1 MCLSGLNNEGK
12 PISSHWRLGVFYF
25 SCLRK
30 ETKNLVAF
38 NYIVEVKMSENQRK
52 TPK

>member
-1 MCLSGLNNEGK
+1 MKGNLFLLIGGS
-12 PISSHWRLGVFYF
+12 VF
-25 SCLRK
+25 STLVVSVKRPK
-30 ETKNLVAF
+30 ILVAF